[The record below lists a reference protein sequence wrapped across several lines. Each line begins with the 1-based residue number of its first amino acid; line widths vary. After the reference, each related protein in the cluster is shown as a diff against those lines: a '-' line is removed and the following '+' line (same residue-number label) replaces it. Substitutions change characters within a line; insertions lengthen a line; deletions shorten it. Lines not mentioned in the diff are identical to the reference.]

1 MEMISGPKTEYL
13 LDASLAT
20 LHAESR
26 EWLSELNFWNEEMS
40 CFYKLLHK
48 NATSSGFPTSELADL
63 EKEMIRITS
72 EDLIRVKNE
81 VETHERT
88 LGAIMKNTSFG
99 EQRQYRERHKMILDD
114 IYALQLAI
122 RRFKK
127 SVFALVKKA

>member
-26 EWLSELNFWNEEMS
+26 EWLNELNFWSEEMS

-48 NATSSGFPTSELADL
+48 NASSLDFPTRELTDL

-72 EDLIRVKNE
+72 EELMRVKSE

-88 LGAIMKNTSFG
+88 LVAIMKNTSFG
-99 EQRQYRERHKMILDD
+99 EQREYRDRHKMILDD
-114 IYALQLAI
+114 LYALQRVI

-127 SVFALVKKA
+127 KVFALVRKA